1 MSVLATSGLPDD
13 DERLTPAEAR
23 AAALA
28 RGYSVAAANR
38 AAALAAGPPPRD
50 VWGRFLPLVAGAVGA
65 GLLASAL
72 VTFFA
77 ANWARMGR
85 FSRLGALELFLIA
98 TTVVAARWFRRLS
111 GRLALD
117 LGFVGVGALLAVF
130 GQTYQ
135 TGADPYQL
143 FLGWAALGAPWVLVA
158 RADELWL
165 LESVVLGTGLTRY
178 WSQRVSGH
186 DDGVMLIAWVVGTLA
201 VVAWELQA
209 RRAQPWLRARWLP
222 RVWATL
228 AGLAVS
234 FAWIVRLF
242 DRHEGQLVVVG
253 GALALSLGAVALA
266 RRRGGVDLYLQT
278 AALGVLIV
286 CITAA
291 AAYPLSRGGEPFF
304 VFFVLTLLVV
314 GQSALAVRWLRAEL
328 RRAAKRTG

>member
-1 MSVLATSGLPDD
+1 MRGSPDD
-13 DERLTPAEAR
+13 DARLTPAEAR

-38 AAALAAGPPPRD
+38 AAALAAGTPPRET
-50 VWGRFLPLVAGAVGA
+50 WARLLPLVAGGAGA

-77 ANWARMGR
+77 ANWGRMGR
-85 FSRLGALELFLIA
+85 FSRLGALELFLVA
-98 TTVVAARWFRRLS
+98 TTLVAARWFRRLP

-143 FLGWAALGAPWVLVA
+143 FLGWAALGAPWVWVA
-158 RADELWL
+158 GADELWL

-178 WSQRVSGH
+178 WSQRVPGH
-186 DDGVMLIAWVVGTLA
+186 DDAAMLVAWAVGALA

-209 RRAQPWLRARWLP
+209 RRARPWLRARWLP
-222 RVWATL
+222 RVWVTL

-234 FAWIVRLF
+234 FAYVVRLF
-242 DRHEGQLVVVG
+242 DPSEGQLAIVAA
-253 GALALSLGAVALA
+253 ALALSLGAVALA
-266 RRRGGVDLYLQT
+266 RRRGAVDLYLQT

-286 CITAA
+286 CVTATVA
-291 AAYPLSRGGEPFF
+291 RPLSRSGEPMPSFF
-304 VFFVLTLLVV
+304 LLTLLVA
-314 GQSALAVRWLRAEL
+314 GQCAVAVRWLRAEARRL
-328 RRAAKRTG
+328 RKGDA